1 MVFSCQWIPEEPP
14 TQHWPP
20 ILHSQNAVSLSLWH
34 TPVVPINLHYRAK
47 ESFTVTFLCCNTCGS
62 WMEGRGSTLAT
73 CRAPAPPYLLQ
84 SYNCNCYFSPNLNF
98 KCNCNSSC
106 NWETVICKPAN
117 AENVQTVVWRICF
130 DLELDDISLDHTE
143 FCSKS
148 LEEGQRNKQW
158 YWKSTWMLGSP
169 SAFTSHSVESL
180 PGRQF
185 SAIIEFFG
193 LSHIFESIS
202 DGCYFFEPD
211 TVIRPNLCPDQGQEK
226 QYQPRRASPLFHPHL
241 VL

>member
-1 MVFSCQWIPEEPP
+1 MMFSCQWVPEEPP

-84 SYNCNCYFSPNLNF
+84 GYNCNCNFGCNWNRNFCWCNFYF
-98 KCNCNSSC
+98 SC
-106 NWETVICKPAN
+106 NWETGICKPAN
-117 AENVQTVVWRICF
+117 AEDVQAVVWRICL
-130 DLELDDISLDHTE
+130 DLELDDISLDHAE

-148 LEEGQRNKQW
+148 LEEGQRHKNTGIMEFNLNAWISVCVHIPLCWVVAGKAVLGNDRVFRAVT
-158 YWKSTWMLGSP
+158 YFWKDL
-169 SAFTSHSVESL
+169 
-180 PGRQF
+180 
-185 SAIIEFFG
+185 
-193 LSHIFESIS
+193 
-202 DGCYFFEPD
+202 
-211 TVIRPNLCPDQGQEK
+211 
-226 QYQPRRASPLFHPHL
+226 
-241 VL
+241 